1 MRGLLAIGLA
11 CAFTSGLHAQVVD
24 ATVCDILKNPVS
36 FNGKTVRISGT
47 VSAGLDNFVIKGTGC
62 GQSVNAIWL
71 SYPEGTKAK
80 SGPIALL
87 QLQPARNFGGTI
99 AIAERAPVTL
109 EKDKN
114 FKQFDSL
121 LSSAYKGGGGLCL
134 GCARYEVSATM
145 VGRLDGAES
154 GIHRD
159 SAGKIVG
166 ISGFGNLNAYS
177 ARLVLQSVSDIT
189 PHEID
194 YSKTTAATKDDSVP
208 DANGGDPVA
217 VAHKVATA
225 FGPGN
230 SAGDTVERAAA
241 AFGKE
246 GDKNGVVVSFGGAN
260 EASTRSE
267 GKGDS
272 DSPDGVLYNCRLDA
286 SRLKGNSEA
295 IAITLIGTQIADVRS
310 PAADNA
316 PVSIYER
323 ESRAWETATLAA
335 IGEGLKTFRAPG
347 GYLMWNRAWPAEERQ
362 KMAEDAFRG
371 FLADQELMTQ

>member
-11 CAFTSGLHAQVVD
+11 CAFSCSLRAQVVD
-24 ATVCDILKNPVS
+24 ATVCDILKNPQS
-36 FNGKTVRISGT
+36 FNGKTVRVSGT
-47 VSAGLDNFVIKGTGC
+47 VSAGLDNFVIKGAGC
-62 GQSVNAIWL
+62 GQALNAIWL
-71 SYPEGTKAK
+71 SYPEGAKAK

-87 QLQPARNFGGTI
+87 QLQPARNFAGTVTS
-99 AIAERAPVTL
+99 ADRAPVTL

-134 GCARYEVSATM
+134 GCVRYEVSATM
-145 VGRLDGAES
+145 VGRLDGAEP

-159 SAGKIVG
+159 SAGKIVS
-166 ISGFGNLNAYS
+166 ISGFGNLNAYR
-177 ARLVLQSVSDIT
+177 ARLVLQSVSDVT

-194 YSKTTAATKDDSVP
+194 YSKTAAATKDDSVP

-241 AFGKE
+241 AFGKQ
-246 GDKNGVVVSFGGAN
+246 GDKNGVVISFGDAN
-260 EASTRSE
+260 EASTGRE
-267 GKGDS
+267 GKGET
-272 DSPDGVLYNCRLDA
+272 DSPDGVLFNCRLDA
-286 SRLKGNSEA
+286 SRLKGSAEA

-310 PAADNA
+310 PVAGNA

-323 ESRAWETATLAA
+323 ESHASETATLAA
-335 IGEGLKTFRAPG
+335 IGGGLKTLRAPG
-347 GYLMWNRAWPAEERQ
+347 GYLMWNRAWQPEERQ
-362 KMAEDAFRG
+362 KMAEDAFQG
-371 FLADQELMTQ
+371 FLANQELMTQ